1 MLPVLRQ
8 FFSLPTLYYCRPF
21 IMHNRLTLQSD
32 FFPCLLY
39 SSWSEIGQRIIKM
52 KMACGKFTRHKREN
66 VAVFV
71 SCTRWLS
78 VWKTFEDVDEC
89 LLTDF
94 LMDANVALIFCFHNR
109 ILLIKEFS
117 KNETP
122 DIPEFPVVKNVLEF
136 YSNQ

>member
-1 MLPVLRQ
+1 
-8 FFSLPTLYYCRPF
+8 
-21 IMHNRLTLQSD
+21 
-32 FFPCLLY
+32 
-39 SSWSEIGQRIIKM
+39 
-52 KMACGKFTRHKREN
+52 MACGKFTRHKREN

-94 LMDANVALIFCFHNR
+94 LMDANVALIFCLQQDFVDQR
-109 ILLIKEFS
+109 IHWK

-122 DIPEFPVVKNVLEF
+122 DTRISGGKKRARILQQ
-136 YSNQ
+136 SII